1 MQGVSIIFQAA
12 ILIMS
17 VVVHEVAHGYSALM
31 QGDTT
36 ARDQGRLTL
45 NPLRHLDLFGSI
57 ILPGLLIL
65 TNSPFI
71 IGWAKPVPFNPFN
84 LRNKRWGEA
93 LVAGAGPLTNILL
106 AVIFGLVI
114 RFGIQYNVLSI
125 SFITIA
131 SSLVFINLVLALF
144 NLVPIP
150 PLDGSKLLFSVLPA
164 RAQLIRYS
172 LERYGIFLVLFF
184 VVFLWQYIIP
194 VLVYIFMI
202 LTGVNPMALPA

>member
-1 MQGVSIIFQAA
+1 MAIGAA
-12 ILIMS
+12 ITI
-17 VVVHEVAHGYSALM
+17 HEFAHALAADRL
-31 QGDTT
+31 GDPTP
-36 ARDQGRLTL
+36 RLQGRLTL

-65 TNSPFI
+65 TNSAFI

-93 LVAGAGPLTNILL
+93 IVAGAGPLTNIAL

-114 RFGIQYNVLSI
+114 RFGVEYDKLSI

-150 PLDGSKLLFSVLPA
+150 PLDGSKLLFSILPA
-164 RAQLIRYS
+164 RVQVIRYS
-172 LERYGIFLVLFF
+172 LERYGIFLVLLF
-184 VVFLWQYIIP
+184 VVFLWRYIVP
-194 VLVYIFMI
+194 ALVYLFMI